1 MSSNESNLHR
11 RRFLKMSSGL
21 VLTPALGAGLSAF
34 SGSASAADTNSVTV
48 GTWGGDY
55 QNLLESQIATPL
67 LKPQHLD
74 VSFLTGDAVSRMT
87 KLRAER
93 TARRPSMDVACL
105 SDTDMA
111 TMNESGLLTTPDLSQ
126 IKNAGNVFPSF
137 LNAYSLPHIYSGLVI
152 VYNTNFIKSPPD
164 SFTAAMDPKFKG
176 RVGFSDIIFNYCG
189 MFCALS
195 SGKSASD
202 MKAGTDFLRQLK
214 KNAPRVYPSNE
225 AVAAALKSGEI
236 WMTCM
241 WKARALQWQQGGV
254 PVDFAFDKA
263 GAIPVVFQAAI
274 PKNNHAPA
282 NGYRFIDAMLDP
294 KAQIGFAEKMGY
306 APTIRNAGLPPALQA
321 KVGFTDAQV
330 EKFQKLDYA
339 KLTSEKEAFLQ
350 YWNTDFKVG
359 L

>member
-1 MSSNESNLHR
+1 M
-11 RRFLKMSSGL
+11 
-21 VLTPALGAGLSAF
+21 PAMGAGLGAAGMSAF
-34 SGSASAADTNSVTV
+34 SSSAQAAATGNVTV

-67 LKPQHLD
+67 LKPQNLD
-74 VSFLTGDAVSRMT
+74 VNFLTGDAVSRMT

-93 TARRPSMDVACL
+93 MARRPSMDVACL

-111 TMNESGLLTTPDLSQ
+111 TMNESGLLMPPGLSQ
-126 IKNAGNVFPSF
+126 IKNAANVFPSF
-137 LNAYSLPHIYSGLVI
+137 ANPYSLPHIYSGLVI
-152 VYNTNFIKSPPD
+152 VYNTDYIKAPPD
-164 SFTAAMDPKFKG
+164 SFTAALDPKFKG
-176 RVGFSDIIFNYCG
+176 KVGLSDIIFNYCG
-189 MFCALS
+189 MFGSLTV
-195 SGKSASD
+195 GKGASD

-254 PVDFAFDKA
+254 PVDFAFDKE
-263 GAIPVVFQAAI
+263 GAIPVIFQAAI
-274 PKNNHAPA
+274 PKNNREPA
-282 NGYRFIDAMLDP
+282 NAYRFINAMLDP
-294 KAQIGFAEKMGY
+294 RSQIGFAEKMGY
-306 APTIRNAGLPPALQA
+306 APTIRNSGLPAALQA

-330 EKFQKLDYA
+330 EKFHKLDYA